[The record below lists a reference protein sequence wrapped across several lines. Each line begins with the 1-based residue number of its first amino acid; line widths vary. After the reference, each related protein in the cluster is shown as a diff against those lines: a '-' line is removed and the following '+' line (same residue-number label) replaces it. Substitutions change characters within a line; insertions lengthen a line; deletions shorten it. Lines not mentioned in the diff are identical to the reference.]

1 MDQARG
7 TQSVIKARLQAF
19 PVLQGPRGC
28 PQGAAPA
35 AASLQTL
42 GRLLGKSCLGQSPC
56 WEPVA
61 GNLYI
66 SQWISHGSYCRLGAP
81 GLHWSKTRIVQP
93 NQAVHFWLGCQGRG
107 GHSDHLCNVGKWE
120 AGGLEAG

>member
-1 MDQARG
+1 M
-7 TQSVIKARLQAF
+7 IKARLQAF

-56 WEPVA
+56 REPVA
-61 GNLYI
+61 GNLYN
-66 SQWISHGSYCRLGAP
+66 SQWISHGSFCRLGAL
-81 GLHWSKTRIVQP
+81 GLQGSKTRIAQP
-93 NQAVHFWLGCQGRG
+93 GQAAHFWLGCRG
-107 GHSDHLCNVGKWE
+107 ALWPSLQCGKVGSRR
-120 AGGLEAG
+120 AGGWLRD